1 MLDEKNIEKRI
12 NPFFEPYQT
21 PHDTVPFTRIRL
33 EDYEEAF
40 MEGIR
45 RDDEATDKLVNDPAE
60 PTFENTIARVDTD
73 KGEHYY
79 DLLSRVSNVFSC
91 MMSAETC
98 DELEAL
104 AQKMS
109 PILTKHAND
118 ITLNKRLFER
128 IKFVHDHPN
137 RELTAEEQ
145 MLLDTSYDGFVRSGA
160 LLDEAGKE
168 KLRKLTEEA
177 SMLTLQFS
185 QNLLKENKAYTLH
198 ITDKAQLDGL
208 PETAIAAAAQNAKE
222 KEQEGWVFTLDYPS
236 YSPFMTYSTQR
247 ELRKEMYMAR
257 NTECIHDNDS
267 NNLEICKRL
276 VNLRRE
282 LAQLLGFD
290 TYADYVLKHRMATN
304 IDNVYQLLNDLIAAY
319 KPTAVKE
326 VAEIEALA
334 KKLEGDDFD
343 IKPWDFSYYSHKLQ
357 MEKFNLDAEMLRPY
371 FQLDKVIDGVFGLA
385 NKLYGITFKENKDI
399 PVYHPDVKAYEVFDK
414 DGSYL
419 AVFYADFFPRKG
431 KQGGAWMTE
440 FQGQWIDHKGNNV
453 RPHVSVVMNF
463 TKPTEEKPALLT
475 LGEVETFL
483 HEFGHSLHGMF
494 ANTRFES
501 LSGTNVWWD
510 FVELPSQFMEN
521 YAVEKDFL
529 RTFAFHYQTGEP
541 LPDELIER
549 IVKSRNFMAAYGCLR
564 QVSFGLLDMAYY
576 TKKDEF
582 TDDIIP
588 FEKKAWEK
596 AIVMP
601 QLPNTCMTVQFSHIM
616 AGGYAAG
623 YYSYKWAE
631 VLDADAFSVFK
642 KNGIFDQATAQSFR
656 DNILS
661 KGGTEHPMT
670 LYKRFRG
677 QEPTIDALLERNEVI
692 PMDDKQT
699 KLDLRYLRM
708 ARIWAENSY
717 CKRRQVGA
725 LVVKDKMIISD
736 GYNGTPSGFE
746 NVCEENDVTK
756 PYVLHAE
763 ANAITKLARSSNNS
777 DGSTLYVTASP
788 CIECAK
794 LIIQAGIK
802 RVVYAEKYRL
812 NEGIELLERAGI
824 KVEYLNPDERNLNVS
839 KHE

>member
-1 MLDEKNIEKRI
+1 MLQENKTENRI
-12 NPFFEPYQT
+12 NPFFAPYNT
-21 PHDTVPFTRIRL
+21 PHDTVPFDRIRL

-45 RDDEATDKLVNDPAE
+45 RDDEATDKIVNDPEE
-60 PTFENTIARVDTD
+60 PTFENTLARVDTE

-98 DELEAL
+98 DEMEAL

-118 ITLNKRLFER
+118 ITLNKKLFER

-137 RELTAEEQ
+137 RELNAEEQ

-160 LLDEAGKE
+160 LLDEEGKE
-168 KLRKLTEEA
+168 KLRQLTEEA

-185 QNLLKENKAYTLH
+185 QNLLKENKAFQLH

-208 PETAIAAAAQNAKE
+208 PETAIAAAEQNAKDQE
-222 KEQEGWVFTLDYPS
+222 KEGWIFTLDFPVF
-236 YSPFMTYSTQR
+236 SPFMTYSTQR
-247 ELRKEMYMAR
+247 ELRKQMYMAR
-257 NTECIHDNDS
+257 NTECIHDNDA

-276 VNLRRE
+276 INLRRE

-290 TYADYVLKHRMATN
+290 TYADYVLKHRMASN
-304 IDNVYQLLNDLIAAY
+304 IDNVYKLLNDLIDAY
-319 KPTAVKE
+319 KPTAEKE
-326 VAEIEALA
+326 VAEITALA
-334 KKLEGDDFD
+334 KRLEGDDFVLE
-343 IKPWDFSYYSHKLQ
+343 PWDMSFYSHKLQ
-357 MEKFNLDAEMLRPY
+357 MEKYNLDAEMLRPY
-371 FQLDKVIDGVFGLA
+371 LQLDKVIDGVFGLA
-385 NKLYGITFKENKDI
+385 GKLYGITFKENKDI
-399 PVYHPDVKAYEVFDK
+399 PVYHPDVKAYEVYDK

-440 FQGQWIDHKGNNV
+440 FQGQWIDQKGQNI

-463 TKPTEEKPALLT
+463 TKPTAEKPALLT

-541 LPDELIER
+541 LPDDLIER

-576 TKKDEF
+576 TKKEAFD
-582 TDDIIP
+582 DDIIP
-588 FEKKAWEK
+588 FEKKAWAK
-596 AIVMP
+596 AMVTP

-642 KNGIFDQATAQSFR
+642 KNGIFDQQTAQSFR

-677 QEPTIDALLERNEVI
+677 QEPTIDALLERNE
-692 PMDDKQT
+692 
-699 KLDLRYLRM
+699 
-708 ARIWAENSY
+708 
-717 CKRRQVGA
+717 
-725 LVVKDKMIISD
+725 
-736 GYNGTPSGFE
+736 
-746 NVCEENDVTK
+746 
-756 PYVLHAE
+756 
-763 ANAITKLARSSNNS
+763 
-777 DGSTLYVTASP
+777 
-788 CIECAK
+788 
-794 LIIQAGIK
+794 IK
-802 RVVYAEKYRL
+802 KNTE
-812 NEGIELLERAGI
+812 
-824 KVEYLNPDERNLNVS
+824 S
-839 KHE
+839 

>member
-1 MLDEKNIEKRI
+1 MLQENKTENRI
-12 NPFFEPYQT
+12 NPFFAPYNT
-21 PHDTVPFTRIRL
+21 PHDTVPFDRIRL

-45 RDDEATDKLVNDPAE
+45 RDDEATDKIVNDPEE
-60 PTFENTIARVDTD
+60 PTFENTLARVDTE

-98 DELEAL
+98 DEMEAL

-118 ITLNKRLFER
+118 ITLNKKLFER

-137 RELTAEEQ
+137 RELNAEEQ

-160 LLDEAGKE
+160 LLDEEGKE
-168 KLRKLTEEA
+168 KLRQLTEEA

-185 QNLLKENKAYTLH
+185 QNLLKENKAFQLH

-208 PETAIAAAAQNAKE
+208 PETAIAAAEQNAKDQE
-222 KEQEGWVFTLDYPS
+222 KEGWIFTLDFPVF
-236 YSPFMTYSTQR
+236 SPFMTYSTQR
-247 ELRKEMYMAR
+247 ELRKQMYMAR
-257 NTECIHDNDS
+257 NTECIHDNDA

-276 VNLRRE
+276 INLRRE

-290 TYADYVLKHRMATN
+290 TYADYVLKHRMASN
-304 IDNVYQLLNDLIAAY
+304 IDNVYKLLNDLIDAY
-319 KPTAVKE
+319 KPTAEKE
-326 VAEIEALA
+326 VAEITALA
-334 KKLEGDDFD
+334 KRIEGDDFVME
-343 IKPWDFSYYSHKLQ
+343 PWDMSFYSHKLQ
-357 MEKFNLDAEMLRPY
+357 MEKYNLDAEMLRPY
-371 FQLDKVIDGVFGLA
+371 LQLDKVIDGVFGLA
-385 NKLYGITFKENKDI
+385 GKLYGITFKENKDI

-440 FQGQWIDHKGNNV
+440 VQGQWIDHKGQNI

-463 TKPTEEKPALLT
+463 TKPTAEKPALLT

-541 LPDELIER
+541 LPDDLIER

-576 TKKDEF
+576 TKKEAFD
-582 TDDIIP
+582 DDIIP
-588 FEKKAWEK
+588 FEKKAWAK
-596 AIVMP
+596 AMVTP

-642 KNGIFDQATAQSFR
+642 KNGIFDQQTAQSFR

-677 QEPTIDALLERNEVI
+677 QEPTIDALLERNE
-692 PMDDKQT
+692 
-699 KLDLRYLRM
+699 
-708 ARIWAENSY
+708 
-717 CKRRQVGA
+717 
-725 LVVKDKMIISD
+725 
-736 GYNGTPSGFE
+736 
-746 NVCEENDVTK
+746 
-756 PYVLHAE
+756 
-763 ANAITKLARSSNNS
+763 
-777 DGSTLYVTASP
+777 
-788 CIECAK
+788 
-794 LIIQAGIK
+794 IK
-802 RVVYAEKYRL
+802 KNRE
-812 NEGIELLERAGI
+812 
-824 KVEYLNPDERNLNVS
+824 S
-839 KHE
+839 

>member
-1 MLDEKNIEKRI
+1 MLQENKTENRI
-12 NPFFEPYQT
+12 NPFFAPYNT
-21 PHDTVPFTRIRL
+21 PHDTVPFDRIKI

-45 RDDEATDKLVNDPAE
+45 RDDEAIDKITNDPEE
-60 PTFENTIARVDTD
+60 PTFENTLARVDTE

-79 DLLSRVSNVFSC
+79 DLLNRVSNVFSC

-98 DELEAL
+98 DEMEAL

-118 ITLNKRLFER
+118 VSLNKRLFER

-137 RELTAEEQ
+137 RKLNAEEQ

-160 LLDEAGKE
+160 LLDKEGKE
-168 KLRKLTEEA
+168 KLRQLTEEA
-177 SMLTLQFS
+177 SILTLQFS
-185 QNLLKENKAYTLH
+185 QNLLKENKAFQLH

-208 PETAIAAAAQNAKE
+208 PETAIAAAKQNAKE
-222 KEQEGWVFTLDYPS
+222 QDKEGWIFTLDFPVF
-236 YSPFMTYSTQR
+236 SPFMTYSTQR
-247 ELRKEMYMAR
+247 ELRKQMYMAR
-257 NTECIHDNDS
+257 NTECTHSNDA

-290 TYADYVLKHRMATN
+290 TYADYVLKHRMASNTES
-304 IDNVYQLLNDLIAAY
+304 VYKLLNDLIDAY

-326 VAEIEALA
+326 VAEITALA
-334 KKLEGDDFD
+334 KRLEGDEFMVE
-343 IKPWDFSYYSHKLQ
+343 PWDMSFYSHKLQ
-357 MEKFNLDAEMLRPY
+357 MEKYNLDAEMLRPY
-371 FQLDKVIDGVFGLA
+371 LQLDKVIDGVFGLA
-385 NKLYGITFKENKDI
+385 GKLYGITFKENKEI

-440 FQGQWIDHKGNNV
+440 FQGQWIDHKGKNI

-463 TKPTEEKPALLT
+463 TKPTAEKPALLT

-541 LPDELIER
+541 LPDYLIER

-576 TKKDEF
+576 TKKDVF
-582 TDDIIP
+582 DDDIIP
-588 FEKKAWEK
+588 FEKKAWKK
-596 AIVMP
+596 AIITP
-601 QLPNTCMTVQFSHIM
+601 QLPNTCMTTQFSHIM

-642 KNGIFDQATAQSFR
+642 KNGIFDQQTAQSFR

-677 QEPTIDALLERNEVI
+677 QAPTIDALLERNEI
-692 PMDDKQT
+692 K
-699 KLDLRYLRM
+699 KN
-708 ARIWAENSY
+708 AE
-717 CKRRQVGA
+717 
-725 LVVKDKMIISD
+725 
-736 GYNGTPSGFE
+736 P
-746 NVCEENDVTK
+746 
-756 PYVLHAE
+756 
-763 ANAITKLARSSNNS
+763 
-777 DGSTLYVTASP
+777 
-788 CIECAK
+788 
-794 LIIQAGIK
+794 
-802 RVVYAEKYRL
+802 
-812 NEGIELLERAGI
+812 
-824 KVEYLNPDERNLNVS
+824 
-839 KHE
+839 

>member
-1 MLDEKNIEKRI
+1 MLQENKTENRI
-12 NPFFEPYQT
+12 NPFFAPYNT
-21 PHDTVPFTRIRL
+21 PHDTVPFDRIRL

-45 RDDEATDKLVNDPAE
+45 RDDEATDKIVNDPEE
-60 PTFENTIARVDTD
+60 PTFENTLARVDTE

-98 DELEAL
+98 DEMEAL

-118 ITLNKRLFER
+118 ITLNKKLFER

-137 RELTAEEQ
+137 RELNAEEQ

-160 LLDEAGKE
+160 LLDEEGKE
-168 KLRKLTEEA
+168 KLRQLTEEA

-185 QNLLKENKAYTLH
+185 QNLLKENKAFQLH

-208 PETAIAAAAQNAKE
+208 PETAIAAAEQNAKDQE
-222 KEQEGWVFTLDYPS
+222 KEGWIFTLDFPVF
-236 YSPFMTYSTQR
+236 SPFMTYSTQR
-247 ELRKEMYMAR
+247 ELRKQMYMAR
-257 NTECIHDNDS
+257 NTECIHDNDA

-276 VNLRRE
+276 INLRRE

-290 TYADYVLKHRMATN
+290 TYADYVLKHRMASN
-304 IDNVYQLLNDLIAAY
+304 IDNVYKLLNDLIDAY
-319 KPTAVKE
+319 KPTAEKE
-326 VAEIEALA
+326 VAEITALA
-334 KKLEGDDFD
+334 KRIEGDDFVME
-343 IKPWDFSYYSHKLQ
+343 PWDMSFYSHKLQ
-357 MEKFNLDAEMLRPY
+357 MEKYNLDAEMLRPY
-371 FQLDKVIDGVFGLA
+371 LQLDKVIDGVFGLA
-385 NKLYGITFKENKDI
+385 GKLYGITFKENKDI

-440 FQGQWIDHKGNNV
+440 FQGQWIDHKGQNI

-463 TKPTEEKPALLT
+463 TKPTAEKPALLT

-541 LPDELIER
+541 LPDDLIER

-564 QVSFGLLDMAYY
+564 QVSFGLAMV
-576 TKKDEF
+576 T
-582 TDDIIP
+582 
-588 FEKKAWEK
+588 
-596 AIVMP
+596 P

-642 KNGIFDQATAQSFR
+642 KNGIFDQQTAQSFR

-677 QEPTIDALLERNEVI
+677 QKPTIDALLERNEI
-692 PMDDKQT
+692 K
-699 KLDLRYLRM
+699 K
-708 ARIWAENSY
+708 N
-717 CKRRQVGA
+717 
-725 LVVKDKMIISD
+725 
-736 GYNGTPSGFE
+736 
-746 NVCEENDVTK
+746 
-756 PYVLHAE
+756 
-763 ANAITKLARSSNNS
+763 
-777 DGSTLYVTASP
+777 
-788 CIECAK
+788 IE
-794 LIIQAGIK
+794 
-802 RVVYAEKYRL
+802 
-812 NEGIELLERAGI
+812 
-824 KVEYLNPDERNLNVS
+824 S
-839 KHE
+839 

>member
-1 MLDEKNIEKRI
+1 MLQENKTENRI
-12 NPFFEPYQT
+12 NPFFVPYNT
-21 PHDTVPFTRIRL
+21 PHDTVPFDRIRL

-45 RDDEATDKLVNDPAE
+45 RDDEATDKIVNDPEE
-60 PTFENTIARVDTD
+60 PTFENTLARVDTE

-98 DELEAL
+98 DEMEAL

-118 ITLNKRLFER
+118 ITLNKKLFER

-137 RELTAEEQ
+137 RELNAEEQ

-160 LLDEAGKE
+160 LLDEEGKE
-168 KLRKLTEEA
+168 KLRQLTEEA

-185 QNLLKENKAYTLH
+185 QNLLKENKAFQLH
-198 ITDKAQLDGL
+198 ITDKTQLDGL
-208 PETAIAAAAQNAKE
+208 PETAIAAAEQNAKDQE
-222 KEQEGWVFTLDYPS
+222 KEGWIFTLDFPVF
-236 YSPFMTYSTQR
+236 SPFMTYSTQR
-247 ELRKEMYMAR
+247 ELRKQMYMAR
-257 NTECIHDNDS
+257 NTECIHDNDA

-276 VNLRRE
+276 INLRRE

-290 TYADYVLKHRMATN
+290 TYADYVLKHRMASN
-304 IDNVYQLLNDLIAAY
+304 IDNVYKLLNDLIDAY
-319 KPTAVKE
+319 KPTAEKE
-326 VAEIEALA
+326 VAEITALA
-334 KKLEGDDFD
+334 KRIEGDDFV
-343 IKPWDFSYYSHKLQ
+343 IEPWDMSFYSHKLQ
-357 MEKFNLDAEMLRPY
+357 MEKYNLDAEMLRPY
-371 FQLDKVIDGVFGLA
+371 LQLDKVIDGVFGLA
-385 NKLYGITFKENKDI
+385 GKLYGITFKENKDI
-399 PVYHPDVKAYEVFDK
+399 PVYHPDVKAYEVYDK

-440 FQGQWIDHKGNNV
+440 FQGQWIDHKGQNI

-463 TKPTEEKPALLT
+463 TKPTAEKPALLT

-529 RTFAFHYQTGEP
+529 RTFAFPSQTGEP
-541 LPDELIER
+541 LPDDLIER

-576 TKKDEF
+576 TKKEAFD
-582 TDDIIP
+582 DDIIP
-588 FEKKAWEK
+588 FEKKAWAK
-596 AIVMP
+596 AMVTP

-642 KNGIFDQATAQSFR
+642 KNGIFDQQTAQSFR

-677 QEPTIDALLERNEVI
+677 QEPTIDALLERNEI
-692 PMDDKQT
+692 K
-699 KLDLRYLRM
+699 K
-708 ARIWAENSY
+708 N
-717 CKRRQVGA
+717 
-725 LVVKDKMIISD
+725 
-736 GYNGTPSGFE
+736 
-746 NVCEENDVTK
+746 
-756 PYVLHAE
+756 
-763 ANAITKLARSSNNS
+763 
-777 DGSTLYVTASP
+777 
-788 CIECAK
+788 IE
-794 LIIQAGIK
+794 
-802 RVVYAEKYRL
+802 
-812 NEGIELLERAGI
+812 
-824 KVEYLNPDERNLNVS
+824 S
-839 KHE
+839 

>member
-529 RTFAFHYQTGEP
+529 RTFAFHFQTGEP